1 LNSQSEKKPLLLA
14 GVFLTE
20 GVFCVAGF
28 GLAICQLNV
37 TGDKKRNIQRAA
49 EMVREAAD
57 RGARMVILPEMF
69 NCPYQTK
76 LFPAYAEEFK
86 SGETIAMLRETAM
99 EKQIYLVGGSIPER
113 EGEAVYNSS
122 FTFGPRGNL
131 LGRYRKMHL
140 FDVDLPGGPRVKE
153 SSTIGYGEKLA
164 VFDTGMCRVGV
175 VICFDVRFPELIRLL
190 ALDGV
195 QLVVVPAA
203 FNTTSGPAHWEMTMR
218 ARAVDN
224 QVYLAAASP
233 ARDPEAGYVIY
244 GHSMIVE
251 PWGEI
256 MAEAG
261 EGEEIII
268 AEIDLERVEKVRR
281 QIPLLN
287 LRRHDLYDLIWKKT
301 LR

>member
-1 LNSQSEKKPLLLA
+1 
-14 GVFLTE
+14 
-20 GVFCVAGF
+20 VAGF

>member
-1 LNSQSEKKPLLLA
+1 
-14 GVFLTE
+14 
-20 GVFCVAGF
+20 
-28 GLAICQLNV
+28 LAICQLNV

-261 EGEEIII
+261 EGEEIIT

>member
-1 LNSQSEKKPLLLA
+1 
-14 GVFLTE
+14 
-20 GVFCVAGF
+20 VAGF

-76 LFPAYAEEFK
+76 LFPACAEEFK

-261 EGEEIII
+261 EGEEIIT

>member
-1 LNSQSEKKPLLLA
+1 M
-14 GVFLTE
+14 
-20 GVFCVAGF
+20 AGF

>member
-1 LNSQSEKKPLLLA
+1 M
-14 GVFLTE
+14 
-20 GVFCVAGF
+20 AGF

-140 FDVDLPGGPRVKE
+140 FDVDLPGGPKVKE

-233 ARDPEAGYVIY
+233 ARDPEAGYVVY

-256 MAEAG
+256 LAEAG
-261 EGEEIII
+261 EGEEIIA
-268 AEIDLERVEKVRR
+268 AEIELERVEKVRR